1 MGKQIKKY
9 SCVALTFV
17 ALSIFSP
24 RFAGEYTNSF
34 KVKVSAEDGVGESLK
49 NDPVEAF
56 NNAVDQAMKVG
67 TSLGESELVGRS
79 EARDFVLE
87 STWVTQEAHLQ
98 VTDVQVLNYRF
109 SRPAGEPL
117 RVNMNV
123 SMQMDYVD
131 LPKFMEDYEKT
142 ITGATYRSMAVPGWG
157 QLYNRQY
164 TTSFLYGVGFWTFY
178 VLFVQAAK
186 AAKTSDDLSTASL
199 NFQLP
204 ALILWSFNVS
214 EAATSRYMGRQGL
227 ENLRQA
233 YRLDARYEYVP
244 LTERGVKFDF
254 VLFQCSFGGG
264 FSCHL

>member
-1 MGKQIKKY
+1 MKY
-9 SCVALTFV
+9 TQHFILLIALVAVFPLV
-17 ALSIFSP
+17 
-24 RFAGEYTNSF
+24 AGEYTNSF
-34 KVKVSAEDGVGESLK
+34 KVKISTEDGVGESLN

-79 EARDFVLE
+79 ESKDFVLQD
-87 STWVTQEAHLQ
+87 TWVKQEAHLQ
-98 VTDVQVLNYRF
+98 VTDVQITNYRF

-117 RVNMNV
+117 RVNL
-123 SMQMDYVD
+123 SATMQLDYVD

-164 TTSFLYGVGFWTFY
+164 TTSLLYGVGFWTFY

-186 AAKTSDDLSTASL
+186 SATTSDDLSSAAL

-214 EAATSRYMGRQGL
+214 EAATSRYMGKQGL
-227 ENLRQA
+227 DNLRQA
-233 YRLDARYEYVP
+233 YRLNTQYEYVS